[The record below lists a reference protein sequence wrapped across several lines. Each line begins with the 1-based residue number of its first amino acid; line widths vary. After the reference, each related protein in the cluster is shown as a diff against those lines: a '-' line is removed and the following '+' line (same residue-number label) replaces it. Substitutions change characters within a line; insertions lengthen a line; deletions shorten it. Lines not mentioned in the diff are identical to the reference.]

1 MSRCSVLVSLIVTAM
16 LYLSCARCGS
26 DQRTNAAGEQYPTDR
41 SDTASVE
48 LKEIKD
54 AQVVIYYTEP
64 ATVIVSYSHLIED
77 LQHFIDQYDVADDIR
92 LLEKLR
98 AMASETDS
106 VIIADLAEDARLV
119 ERFQYRLADM
129 LESGDAVIHQKIDG
143 ERVSSIL
150 VEHFAFMEHK
160 TAGRGGR
167 RFYLPDRTLFFEVI
181 DWMS

>member
-1 MSRCSVLVSLIVTAM
+1 MSRCSVLTSLLVTAI
-16 LYLSCARCGS
+16 LYLSCTRCGS
-26 DQRTNAAGEQYPTDR
+26 NQRTSAAGEQYPMDR
-41 SDTASVE
+41 SDTVSVE
-48 LKEIKD
+48 LKDIKD
-54 AQVVIYYTEP
+54 VQVVIYHTEP

-106 VIIADLAEDARLV
+106 VNITDLAEEARLV

-129 LESGDAVIHQKIDG
+129 LQRGDAIVHQKNTG

-150 VEHFAFMEHK
+150 VENFKFMEHK
-160 TAGRGGR
+160 MAGRGGR
-167 RFYLPDRTLFFEVI
+167 RFYLPDRTLFLEVI
-181 DWMS
+181 DWIS

>member
-1 MSRCSVLVSLIVTAM
+1 MSRCSVLASLLVTSI

-26 DQRTNAAGEQYPTDR
+26 DQKASAAGEEYPTDR
-41 SDTASVE
+41 SDTVSVE
-48 LKEIKD
+48 LKDIKD

-64 ATVIVSYSHLIED
+64 VTVIVSYSHLIED
-77 LQHFIDQYDVADDIR
+77 LQRFIDQYDVADDIR
-92 LLEKLR
+92 LLEKLH

-106 VIIADLAEDARLV
+106 VIIADLAENAGLV

-129 LESGDAVIHQKIDG
+129 LQSGDAIIHQKING
-143 ERVSSIL
+143 ERVGSIL
-150 VEHFAFMEHK
+150 VEHFVFMEHK

-167 RFYLPDRTLFFEVI
+167 RFYLPDRILFLEVI